1 MSITSIIV
9 ETGSNVSGANSYLS
23 VADVIQYAKDRQYTF
38 QTSVSVLII
47 KAMDYIETLSY
58 KGSKLTRNQGLQW
71 PRYNVII
78 DGYYVDP
85 LIIPNDLKKGLA
97 ECIMAIDQG
106 NDPMQN
112 IPVQVLRQKVDSLE
126 IEYQPGSPQYEIN
139 RKIKNVMWKLLA
151 GGGNSG
157 NVVNVGRG

>member
-9 ETGSNVSGANSYLS
+9 ETGNNTSGANSYLS

-58 KGSKLTRNQGLQW
+58 KGSKLTRDQGLQW

-78 DGYYVDP
+78 DGYYLDSN
-85 LIIPNDLKKGLA
+85 IIPNDLKKGLA
-97 ECIMAIDQG
+97 ECIIAIDQG

-112 IPVQVLRQKVDSLE
+112 IPVQVLRQKVDTLE

>member
-1 MSITSIIV
+1 
-9 ETGSNVSGANSYLS
+9 
-23 VADVIQYAKDRQYTF
+23 
-38 QTSVSVLII
+38 
-47 KAMDYIETLSY
+47 
-58 KGSKLTRNQGLQW
+58 
-71 PRYNVII
+71 
-78 DGYYVDP
+78 
-85 LIIPNDLKKGLA
+85 
-97 ECIMAIDQG
+97 MAIDHG
-106 NDPMQN
+106 DDPMKN